1 MGRQAMTAL
10 LLDTCAAIWL
20 SQDEPVAAEALEAVD
35 NAARNGSLIYVSPM
49 TAWEIGLLNAR
60 GRLAMSMSPDDW
72 FDALL
77 AVPGMAL
84 ADLTPK
90 VFIASSFLPGDPPR
104 DPADRIIAAT
114 ARALRLQLVTR
125 DRRLLDYAE
134 QGHIQVLA
142 C

>member
-1 MGRQAMTAL
+1 MMPL

-20 SQDEPVAAEALEAVD
+20 SQDEPVAAEVTEAID
-35 NAARNGSLIYVSPM
+35 RAAREGTPVFVSSM
-49 TAWEIGLLNAR
+49 TAWEIGLLSAR
-60 GRLAMSMSPDDW
+60 DRLAMSIAPDDW

-84 ADLTPK
+84 AKLTPK
-90 VFIASSFLPGDPPR
+90 VLIVSSFLPGDPPR

-125 DRRLLDYAE
+125 DRRLLNYAE
-134 QGHIQVLA
+134 QGHIQALA